1 MLMVDDVTAL
11 IKRVTLTSS
20 VLDLDYS
27 ECLMTLYT
35 ERFVGS
41 DEVKGFKKTHAKGC
55 RQIYRRCRSIQSSD
69 LPIVTC

>member
-41 DEVKGFKKTHAKGC
+41 DEVKGFRKH
-55 RQIYRRCRSIQSSD
+55 IQKVVVKYIEGAVQSKEQ
-69 LPIVTC
+69 